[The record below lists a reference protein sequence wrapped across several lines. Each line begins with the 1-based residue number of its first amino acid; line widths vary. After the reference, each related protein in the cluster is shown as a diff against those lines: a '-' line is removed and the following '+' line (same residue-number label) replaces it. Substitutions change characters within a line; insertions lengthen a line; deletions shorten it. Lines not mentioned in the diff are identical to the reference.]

1 MGDQLHTMNLV
12 RLHKTVGVKVGS
24 GNVGAG
30 KAVQV
35 GGGAPVVVQSMTMTD
50 TADAR
55 ATAPQCI
62 ELAEA
67 GSEMVRVTVNVPEA
81 AAAVP
86 EIKQR
91 MLDAGCT
98 APLIG
103 DFHYN
108 GHILLTKFPDCAR
121 ALDKYR
127 INPGNVGT
135 GSRRDEQFAT
145 ICKVAVD
152 QNRPVRIGVNGGS
165 LNQELVVAKMQE
177 NTDRDLG
184 KTSEDIINECMVLS
198 AIESTALAIES
209 GLRKDQI
216 IISCKTSRPRD
227 LIAVYRDLAPKTD
240 QPLHLGL
247 TEAGMGVKGLVWSA
261 SAMGVLLNE
270 GIGDTIRV
278 SLTPRPGG
286 DRREEVYAACELLQ
300 ALGLRSF
307 SPSVTACPGCGRTT
321 SSTFQELAERI
332 QDYIR
337 EKMPAWKTKYE
348 GVETMTLAVMGC
360 VVNGPGESKAANI
373 GISLPGTG
381 EAPNCPIFIDGQHA
395 TTLRGTYEELAGGVP
410 ASRGR
415 LRRRQVRAPLT
426 AKRTTSRALNVAPA
440 GADAASSG
448 PCTARGARRAR
459 SRRRSDRRLR
469 SPSGRC
475 RA

>member
-1 MGDQLHTMNLV
+1 MATV
-12 RLHKTVGVKVGS
+12 KLHKTVGVRVGP
-24 GNVGAG
+24 
-30 KAVQV
+30 VQV

-50 TADAR
+50 TADA
-55 ATAPQCI
+55 AGTARQCI

-91 MLDAGCT
+91 MLDAGVT

-108 GHILLTKFPDCAR
+108 GHLLLTRYPGVRAAR
-121 ALDKYR
+121 STSTAS
-127 INPGNVGT
+127 IPGNVGT
-135 GSRRDEQFAT
+135 GKRRDEQFAT
-145 ICKVAVD
+145 ICGVARD
-152 QNRPVRIGVNGGS
+152 RNKPVRIGVNGGS

-184 KTSEDIINECMVLS
+184 RT
-198 AIESTALAIES
+198 
-209 GLRKDQI
+209 LRGHHQRVHGAVGACSRPSSRSSPACASDQI

-227 LIAVYRDLAPKTD
+227 LIAVYRDLSRKTD

-247 TEAGMGVKGLVWSA
+247 TEAGMGTKGLVWSA
-261 SAMGVLLNE
+261 AAMGVLLNE

-321 SSTFQELAERI
+321 SSTFQELAERT

-337 EKMPAWKTKYE
+337 ERMPEWKTQYE

-360 VVNGPGESKAANI
+360 VVNGPGESKAASI

-381 EAPNCPIFIDGQHA
+381 EAPNCPVYIDGQHA
-395 TTLRGTYEELAGGVP
+395 H
-410 ASRGR
+410 
-415 LRRRQVRAPLT
+415 
-426 AKRTTSRALNVAPA
+426 
-440 GADAASSG
+440 DAARHV
-448 PCTARGARRAR
+448 RGARRGVPGAR
-459 SRRRSDRRLR
+459 RQLR
-469 SPSGRC
+469 ATRNIPVKPSN
-475 RA
+475 A

>member
-1 MGDQLHTMNLV
+1 MRRIPRVRGAGTIRSAGMLV
-12 RLHKTVGVKVGS
+12 RLHKTVGVKVG
-24 GNVGAG
+24 GL
-30 KAVQV
+30 QV

-55 ATAPQCI
+55 ATADQCI
-62 ELAEA
+62 ELATA
-67 GSEMVRVTVNVPEA
+67 GSEMVRVTVNLPEA

-108 GHILLTKFPDCAR
+108 GHLLLTKFPECAR

-135 GSRRDEQFAT
+135 GRRRDEQFAT
-145 ICKVAVD
+145 ICKVAGD
-152 QNRPVRIGVNGGS
+152 NGKPVRIGVNGGS
-165 LNQELVVAKMQE
+165 LNQELVLAKMQE
-177 NTDRDLG
+177 NTDHDLG
-184 KTSEDIINECMVLS
+184 RTSEEIINDCMVVS

-227 LIAVYRDLAPKTD
+227 LIAVYRELARRTD

-247 TEAGMGVKGLVWSA
+247 TEAGMGVKGLVWSSA
-261 SAMGVLLNE
+261 AMGVLLNE
-270 GIGDTIRV
+270 GIGDTVRV

-332 QDYIR
+332 QDYVR
-337 EKMPAWKTKYE
+337 EKMPDWKTEYRRCRDDDARRDGLCRERARRVE
-348 GVETMTLAVMGC
+348 G
-360 VVNGPGESKAANI
+360 GEHRHQPSGNRRSA
-373 GISLPGTG
+373 SLPGVHRRR
-381 EAPNCPIFIDGQHA
+381 ARDDAARH
-395 TTLRGTYEELAGGVP
+395 LRGALGGVP
-410 ASRGR
+410 TPR
-415 LRRRQVRAPLT
+415 
-426 AKRTTSRALNVAPA
+426 
-440 GADAASSG
+440 
-448 PCTARGARRAR
+448 
-459 SRRRSDRRLR
+459 
-469 SPSGRC
+469 
-475 RA
+475 

>member
-1 MGDQLHTMNLV
+1 MSVV
-12 RLHKTVGVKVGS
+12 RLHKTVGVKVGH
-24 GNVGAG
+24 
-30 KAVQV
+30 VQV

-55 ATAPQCI
+55 GTAEQCI
-62 ELAEA
+62 ELAAA
-67 GSEMVRVTVNVPEA
+67 GSEMVRVTVNLPAA

-86 EIKQR
+86 EIKRR
-91 MLDAGCT
+91 MIDAGCD

-108 GHILLTKFPDCAR
+108 GHILLTKYPDCAR

-135 GSRRDEQFAT
+135 GRRRDEQFTT
-145 ICKVAVD
+145 ICRVAMD
-152 QNRPVRIGVNGGS
+152 FGKPVRIGVNGGS
-165 LNQELVVAKMQE
+165 LNQDLVVAKMQE
-177 NTDRDLG
+177 NTAHDLG
-184 KTSEDIINECMVLS
+184 RTSEEIINDCMVLS
-198 AIESTALAIES
+198 AIESTALALES

-216 IISCKTSRPRD
+216 IISCKTSRPPD
-227 LIAVYRDLAPKTD
+227 LIAVYRELARRTD

-261 SAMGVLLNE
+261 SAMSVLLAE

-278 SLTPRPGG
+278 SLTPKPGG

-337 EKMPAWKTKYE
+337 DRMPEWKAQYN

-360 VVNGPGESKAANI
+360 IVNGPGESKAANI

-381 EAPNCPIFIDGQHA
+381 EAPNCPIFVDGQHVA
-395 TTLRGTYEELAGGVP
+395 TLRGTYDELAAAFQRLVDDYVETRYERRGPEELREP
-410 ASRGR
+410 KTRG
-415 LRRRQVRAPLT
+415 
-426 AKRTTSRALNVAPA
+426 
-440 GADAASSG
+440 
-448 PCTARGARRAR
+448 
-459 SRRRSDRRLR
+459 
-469 SPSGRC
+469 
-475 RA
+475 

>member
-1 MGDQLHTMNLV
+1 MALV
-12 RLHKTVGVKVGS
+12 RLHKTVGVKVGR
-24 GNVGAG
+24 
-30 KAVQV
+30 VQV
-35 GGGAPVVVQSMTMTD
+35 GGGAPIVVQSMTMTD
-50 TADAR
+50 TADA
-55 ATAPQCI
+55 ASTAQQCI

-67 GSEMVRVTVNVPEA
+67 GSEMVRVTVNNNEA

-91 MLDAGCT
+91 MLDAGCH

-108 GHILLTKFPDCAR
+108 GHLLLTKFPQCA
-121 ALDKYR
+121 ASLDKYR

-135 GSRRDEQFAT
+135 GKRRDEQFST
-145 ICKVAVD
+145 ICQVAVD
-152 QNRPVRIGVNGGS
+152 HGKPVRIGVNGGS

-177 NTDRDLG
+177 NTDRNLG
-184 KTSEDIINECMVLS
+184 KESEEIINECMVLS
-198 AIESTALAIES
+198 AVESTALAIES

-227 LIAVYRDLAPKTD
+227 LIAVYRALSKQTD

-247 TEAGMGVKGLVWSA
+247 TEAGMGMKGLVWSSA
-261 SAMGVLLNE
+261 AMGVLLAE

-300 ALGLRSF
+300 SLGLRSF

-332 QDYIR
+332 QGYIR
-337 EKMPAWKTKYE
+337 EQMPTWKVKYE

-381 EAPNCPIFIDGQHA
+381 EAPNCPIFIDGRHHS
-395 TTLRGTYEELAGGVP
+395 TLRGTYEELA
-410 ASRGR
+410 AAF
-415 LRRRQVRAPLT
+415 Q
-426 AKRTTSRALNVAPA
+426 ALV
-440 GADAASSG
+440 DDYVSTRYTRKS
-448 PCTARGARRAR
+448 
-459 SRRRSDRRLR
+459 
-469 SPSGRC
+469 
-475 RA
+475 

>member
-1 MGDQLHTMNLV
+1 MLQLK
-12 RLHKTVGVKVGS
+12 LHRTVGVKVGP
-24 GNVGAG
+24 
-30 KAVQV
+30 VQV
-35 GGGAPVVVQSMTMTD
+35 GGGAPIAVQSMTMTD
-50 TADAR
+50 TADAA
-55 ATAPQCI
+55 ATARQCV

-67 GSEMVRVTVNVPEA
+67 GSELVRVTVNTPEA

-86 EIKQR
+86 EIKRR
-91 MLDAGCT
+91 MQDAGCA

-108 GHILLTKFPDCAR
+108 GHLLLTRVPDCAS

-135 GSRRDEQFAT
+135 GRRRDEQFAT
-145 ICKVAVD
+145 ICQVARD
-152 QNRPVRIGVNGGS
+152 RGKPVRIGVNGGS

-177 NTDRDLG
+177 NTDRSLG
-184 KTSEDIINECMVLS
+184 KTSEEIISDCMILS
-198 AIESTALAIES
+198 ALQSTDLALEA

-227 LIAVYRDLAPKTD
+227 LIAIYRELARRTD

-247 TEAGMGVKGLVWSA
+247 TEAGMGLKGLVWSA

-270 GIGDTIRV
+270 GIGDTIRI

-286 DRREEVYAACELLQ
+286 DRRDEVYAACELLQ

-332 QDYIR
+332 QGYVRDM
-337 EKMPAWKTKYE
+337 MPVWKAQHE
-348 GVETMTLAVMGC
+348 GVENMTLAVMGC
-360 VVNGPGESKAANI
+360 IVNGPGESKAANI

-381 EAPNCPIFIDGQHA
+381 EAPNCPVFIDGQHV
-395 TTLRGTYEELAGGVP
+395 TTLRGAYEEL
-410 ASRGR
+410 S
-415 LRRRQVRAPLT
+415 
-426 AKRTTSRALNVAPA
+426 
-440 GADAASSG
+440 DAF
-448 PCTARGARRAR
+448 
-459 SRRRSDRRLR
+459 RRLVDDYVSAKYPR
-469 SPSGRC
+469 R
-475 RA
+475 

>member
-1 MGDQLHTMNLV
+1 MNLV
-12 RLHKTVGVKVGS
+12 RLHKTVGVKVG
-24 GNVGAG
+24 GTAG
-30 KAVQV
+30 VAAVQV
-35 GGGAPVVVQSMTMTD
+35 GGGAPIVVQSMTMTD

-55 ATAPQCI
+55 GTAQQCV

-67 GSEMVRVTVNVPEA
+67 GSDMVRITVNVPEA
-81 AAAVP
+81 AAAVA

-91 MLDAGCT
+91 MLDAGCN

-108 GHILLTKFPDCAR
+108 GHLLLTTFPDCAR

-135 GSRRDEQFAT
+135 GRRRDEQFST
-145 ICKVAVD
+145 ICRVAVD
-152 QNRPVRIGVNGGS
+152 YDRPVRIGVNGGS

-177 NTDRDLG
+177 NTDHGLG
-184 KTSEDIINECMVLS
+184 KSSEEIINECMVLS

-227 LIAVYRDLAPKTD
+227 LISVYRALGRQTD

-247 TEAGMGVKGLVWSA
+247 TEAGMGTKGLVWSA

-321 SSTFQELAERI
+321 SSTFQELAERV
-332 QDYIR
+332 QDYVR
-337 EKMPAWKTKYE
+337 DKMPEWKTQYD
-348 GVETMTLAVMGC
+348 GVESMTLAVMGC

-381 EAPNCPIFIDGQHA
+381 EAPNCPIYIDGEHV
-395 TTLRGTYEELAGGVP
+395 TTLRGTYEELSVLFQ
-410 ASRGR
+410 R
-415 LRRRQVRAPLT
+415 LVDDYVEH
-426 AKRTTSRALNVAPA
+426 NY
-440 GADAASSG
+440 
-448 PCTARGARRAR
+448 ARR
-459 SRRRSDRRLR
+459 
-469 SPSGRC
+469 
-475 RA
+475 

>member
-1 MGDQLHTMNLV
+1 
-12 RLHKTVGVKVGS
+12 
-24 GNVGAG
+24 
-30 KAVQV
+30 
-35 GGGAPVVVQSMTMTD
+35 MTMTD
-50 TADAR
+50 TADAE
-55 ATAPQCI
+55 ATARQCI

-67 GSEMVRVTVNVPEA
+67 GSEMVRVTVNLPDA
-81 AAAVP
+81 ALAVP

-91 MLDAGCT
+91 MLDAGVT

-108 GHILLTKFPDCAR
+108 GHLLLTRYPACAA

-135 GSRRDEQFAT
+135 GRRRDEQFAT
-145 ICKVAVD
+145 ICAVARD
-152 QNRPVRIGVNGGS
+152 HDKPVRIGVNGGS
-165 LNQELVVAKMQE
+165 LNQDLVVARMQE

-184 KTSEDIINECMVLS
+184 LTSEEIINECMILS
-198 AIESTALAIES
+198 ALQSTELALES

-227 LIAVYRDLAPKTD
+227 LIAVYRELSRKTD

-247 TEAGMGVKGLVWSA
+247 TEAGMGMKGLVWSA

-300 ALGLRSF
+300 ALGIRSF

-321 SSTFQELAERI
+321 SSTFQELAERT

-337 EKMPAWKTKYE
+337 ERMPEWKTRYE

-360 VVNGPGESKAANI
+360 VVNGPGESKAASI

-381 EAPNCPIFIDGQHA
+381 EAPNCPVYIDGQHH
-395 TTLRGTYEELAGGVP
+395 TTLRGTYEELA
-410 ASRGR
+410 
-415 LRRRQVRAPLT
+415 T
-426 AKRTTSRALNVAPA
+426 AFRELIDNYVETKYPKKL
-440 GADAASSG
+440 
-448 PCTARGARRAR
+448 
-459 SRRRSDRRLR
+459 
-469 SPSGRC
+469 
-475 RA
+475 